1 MFFFSFFK
9 CVFLCNLKILP
20 HLPKSTNTEANKVAS
35 WSISCSAGDWPT
47 GSTAANKFLCLM
59 RWKLPRLQTFFFS
72 IKYQGQS
79 SVVNFTNGPEGIR
92 GRENN
97 GRPTYIRRNHLG
109 LGVYGIYLHISN
121 ILYSSFKSYCAKKRQ
136 DCFEFPA
143 RRNFDEPEVCSRS
156 LPNNAGSLFQVQS
169 YRGVSKLP
177 FRVRRFFY
185 ISKIMC
191 SLQR

>member
-1 MFFFSFFK
+1 MFFFLFSNASFYA
-9 CVFLCNLKILP
+9 
-20 HLPKSTNTEANKVAS
+20 T
-35 WSISCSAGDWPT
+35 W
-47 GSTAANKFLCLM
+47 KFCLIYQSQQI
-59 RWKLPRLQTFFFS
+59 PRLTKWPADPSAAQLETGRQVPQLPTNFYVWWDENFQDYKLVFFS